1 MSGAAAR
8 DEPCRYYDL
17 GHGFCTNA
25 YFIQCPHRMAWAKCS
40 FYAPKVSVRGQLIE
54 GRENLELML
63 QRIPLTDEERTA
75 VEEGSVLFEQ
85 MCQRLAG
92 VPTPA
97 GPTPKQISA
106 GLVEISTTSVSPNK
120 NSRKKR

>member
-1 MSGAAAR
+1 
-8 DEPCRYYDL
+8 
-17 GHGFCTNA
+17 
-25 YFIQCPHRMAWAKCS
+25 MACAKCS
-40 FYAPKVSVRGQLIE
+40 FYVPKVSARGQLIE

-85 MCQRLAG
+85 MCQRLAD

-106 GLVEISTTSVSPNK
+106 GLVEISTTSVNPNK